1 VRNQALER
9 LLHARALQVSGE
21 FRAGDITRF
30 VWVLAR
36 GGLCGGLSESERKA
50 GTVVEE
56 GARQGQQEAED
67 EAANNTLLLLIE
79 HLDSR
84 ALAVLGDFNPKDI
97 SLLVWSAARAE
108 WRPSDALLDALAGRA
123 QGLAGQFIAKDISN
137 LIWGLARLRRPASPP
152 LLAAL
157 IGQLRALQSRKGL
170 DPQEMVDLLWA
181 SAEGGIMNP
190 AVLDCV
196 TTEALRKCTRFKGT
210 NIASFLGALASCDC
224 VASPVLLSAML
235 GQANAVARTLRPRDM
250 SGILYALARS
260 GNLAG
265 NLGQA
270 ASTALSLRPML
281 DVALEEHHNFDPRG
295 LSNVLWALAAA
306 CVPSHASLW
315 RALCLQAE
323 KVGDCFYPMDIA
335 NLLDALT
342 KARKAP
348 QAGLLK
354 VLVARTVTTAKPA
367 NDHAWSPKNVS
378 SVLLSVASLGLS
390 LVAVQDMVRSLLDLT
405 HRHRGAFTGREVSV
419 LMWALA
425 VFDPT
430 PDGAEPG
437 ARPLGLALL
446 EFWCSFAI
454 PFSFSPTQRLQL
466 HQYFLSL
473 AAPPPPSLANLA
485 RECEADWRRYH
496 VETRRIP
503 GALPCVVATRLGE
516 LGIGF
521 TEEAVLP
528 DSGYSVDLLLTGC
541 ERVVIEVN
549 GPTHYIRHV
558 LGAGEDAPASVDEK
572 DDVCGDSNDG
582 DNSLQQLNGASL
594 LKLRLLRARGWTV
607 VVIPFFTFQ
616 NLRTAGEERKYLST
630 LLAQHG
636 VTLPAEPLLDCTAP
650 PLEHV

>member
-1 VRNQALER
+1 
-9 LLHARALQVSGE
+9 
-21 FRAGDITRF
+21 
-30 VWVLAR
+30 
-36 GGLCGGLSESERKA
+36 LS
-50 GTVVEE
+50 
-56 GARQGQQEAED
+56 
-67 EAANNTLLLLIE
+67 LIE

-157 IGQLRALQSRKGL
+157 IGQLQALQSRKGL

-196 TTEALRKCTRFKGT
+196 TTEAMRKCTRFKGT

-224 VASPVLLSAML
+224 VASPALLSAML

-260 GNLAG
+260 GNLG
-265 NLGQA
+265 KG

-281 DVALEEHHNFDPRG
+281 DAALEQHHKFDPRG

-323 KVGDCFYPMDIA
+323 KVGDRFYPMDIA

-348 QAGLLK
+348 QPDLLR
-354 VLVARTVTTAKPA
+354 VLVARTVTTAEPA

-378 SVLLSVASLGLS
+378 SVLLSVASLGLP

-430 PDGAEPG
+430 PDGGG
-437 ARPLGLALL
+437 AADRPLGLALL

-473 AAPPPPSLANLA
+473 AAPPPPSLASLA

-503 GALPCVVATRLGE
+503 GALPRVVAARLGE
-516 LGIGF
+516 LGIEF

-528 DSGYSVDLLLTGC
+528 DLGYSVDLLLTGC

-558 LGAGEDAPASVDEK
+558 LGAGEDAPANVDEK

-582 DNSLQQLNGASL
+582 DNSLQQLHGASL

-607 VVIPFFTFQ
+607 IVVPFFTFQ
-616 NLRTAGEERKYLST
+616 NFRTAVEERNYLRI
-630 LLAQHG
+630 LLVQNG
-636 VTLPAEPLLDCTAP
+636 VTLPAEPLLDCLSP